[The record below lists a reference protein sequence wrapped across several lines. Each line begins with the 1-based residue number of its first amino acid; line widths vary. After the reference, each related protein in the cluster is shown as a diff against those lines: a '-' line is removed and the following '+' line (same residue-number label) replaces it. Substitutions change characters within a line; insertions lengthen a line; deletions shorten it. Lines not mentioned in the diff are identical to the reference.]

1 MNKRRRL
8 TGVVKSNKMTK
19 TVIVEVS
26 RTYQHPLYHKVV
38 RSTKAYKAHD
48 ELECNVGDEVVIV
61 ESAPISATVHWNV
74 EKIVK
79 VELRQEGVEPTTE
92 AIEEVVELIE
102 TEEVA
107 EEVEE
112 AIEAEETVEAV
123 EEVVEA
129 EETVEAVEEVVEAE
143 ETVEAVEEVVE
154 AEGVVEEV
162 EDGLEEEESA

>member
-48 ELECNVGDEVVIV
+48 ELSCNVGDEVVIV
-61 ESAPISATVHWNV
+61 ESAPISATVRWVV

-79 VELRQEGVEPTTE
+79 VEIRQEGVESTSE
-92 AIEEVVELIE
+92 AIEQVEEMIEAEVEA
-102 TEEVA
+102 VA

-112 AIEAEETVEAV
+112 SIETEE
-123 EEVVEA
+123 
-129 EETVEAVEEVVEAE
+129 
-143 ETVEAVEEVVE
+143 
-154 AEGVVEEV
+154 VVEEV
-162 EDGLEEEESA
+162 EESVEAEEVIEEVEAELEEEEAA

>member
-26 RTYQHPLYHKVV
+26 RTFQHPLYHKVV

-48 ELECNVGDEVVIV
+48 ELDCNIGDEVVIV
-61 ESAPISATVHWNV
+61 ESAPISATVRWVV

-79 VELRQEGVEPTTE
+79 IETRQEGVESTSE

-102 TEEVA
+102 AEAIA
-107 EEVEE
+107 EEIEE
-112 AIEAEETVEAV
+112 E
-123 EEVVEA
+123 
-129 EETVEAVEEVVEAE
+129 
-143 ETVEAVEEVVE
+143 
-154 AEGVVEEV
+154 
-162 EDGLEEEESA
+162 LEEEEAA

>member
-48 ELECNVGDEVVIV
+48 ELDCNVGDQVVIV
-61 ESAPISATVHWNV
+61 ESAPISATVRWVV

-79 VELRQEGVEPTTE
+79 IETRQEGVESTSE

-102 TEEVA
+102 AEAVA

-112 AIEAEETVEAV
+112 SVEAEAVAEEVEESVEAEAVAEEV
-123 EEVVEA
+123 EEV
-129 EETVEAVEEVVEAE
+129 
-143 ETVEAVEEVVE
+143 
-154 AEGVVEEV
+154 
-162 EDGLEEEESA
+162 LEEEEAA

>member
-48 ELECNVGDEVVIV
+48 ELGCNVGDEVVIV
-61 ESAPISATVHWNV
+61 ESAPISATVRWNV
-74 EKIVK
+74 EKVIK
-79 VELRQEGVEPTTE
+79 VEVRQEGVESTSE
-92 AIEEVVELIE
+92 AIEEVEELIEAEAVAEEVEESTETEEAAKEVEESTE

-107 EEVEE
+107 EAVEVE
-112 AIEAEETVEAV
+112 
-123 EEVVEA
+123 
-129 EETVEAVEEVVEAE
+129 
-143 ETVEAVEEVVE
+143 
-154 AEGVVEEV
+154 
-162 EDGLEEEESA
+162 LEEEEAA

>member
-19 TVIVEVS
+19 TIIVEVS

-79 VELRQEGVEPTTE
+79 VETRQEGVEPTTE
-92 AIEEVVELIE
+92 AIEQVVELIE

-112 AIEAEETVEAV
+112 AIETEETVEAV
-123 EEVVEA
+123 EEVVET
-129 EETVEAVEEVVEAE
+129 EEAVEAVEEAVETEEAVEAVEEVVEAE
-143 ETVEAVEEVVE
+143 D
-154 AEGVVEEV
+154 VVEEV
-162 EDGLEEEESA
+162 EDELEEEESA

>member
-48 ELECNVGDEVVIV
+48 ELGCNVGDEVVIV
-61 ESAPISATVHWNV
+61 ESAPISATVRWNV
-74 EKIVK
+74 EKIIK
-79 VELRQEGVEPTTE
+79 VEVRHEGVESTSE
-92 AIEEVVELIE
+92 AIEEVEELIDA
-102 TEEVA
+102 EEAA

-112 AIEAEETVEAV
+112 LIEAEEAAEEVEELTETEEAAEAV
-123 EEVVEA
+123 EVE
-129 EETVEAVEEVVEAE
+129 
-143 ETVEAVEEVVE
+143 
-154 AEGVVEEV
+154 
-162 EDGLEEEESA
+162 LEEEEAA